1 MSSSL
6 AKEID
11 KNMDREVNHK
21 TNAINPHHES
31 LSTNLK
37 HEVALNKAQDAMNI
51 VAKPVIKAKFGQN
64 AGIYDSVAVV
74 QRRIADRLVEY
85 ALKHVIQPTRQN
97 LEVSGL
103 DESVLDRTQI
113 SAQATDKALNVLHK
127 AFRVLDAGAGTG
139 YVGEV
144 FTKRFQA
151 LQMETPKIKAS
162 SQSVLEAASAFP
174 HVQSAFPAFPNLHL
188 TALDLSAEMLEVAKA
203 RDVYQAYT
211 KGDIEQLPFEDHQFD
226 LVLSSLAIQWCHSLD
241 NAIAELVRVSKV
253 QQNSMAKNTAKNTA
267 KNVLIAT
274 IVEGTLRELSDAFRQ
289 IDNDS
294 HILEFVTK
302 AQLEETIQ
310 KYQGKIH
317 FYEEVVT
324 FPNLK
329 ALFQS
334 LKNIGATAIP
344 NRRKGLLGRESYR
357 RLEQYFQDLGAYQL
371 TYEVAIIEI

>member
-1 MSSSL
+1 MNETNNENIMSSISARDIKADGMKASHEELVRNADIDTDPDLDNYAYRKDLADLAEDSL
-6 AKEID
+6 
-11 KNMDREVNHK
+11 NV
-21 TNAINPHHES
+21 
-31 LSTNLK
+31 
-37 HEVALNKAQDAMNI
+37 

-85 ALKHVIQPTRQN
+85 VLEHIIQHTIRN
-97 LEVSGL
+97 TE
-103 DESVLDRTQI
+103 ESTVDRTQTT
-113 SAQATDKALNVLHK
+113 AQTDNALNALHTT
-127 AFRVLDAGAGTG
+127 FTVLDAGAGTG
-139 YVGEV
+139 YVGEA
-144 FTKRFQA
+144 FAKRYQA
-151 LQMETPKIKAS
+151 LKMEISQMEAS
-162 SQSVLEAASAFP
+162 SQSVVDLEDSSAFP
-174 HVQSAFPAFPNLHL
+174 SLHL
-188 TALDLSAEMLEVAKA
+188 AALDLSAEMLEVAKA
-203 RDVYQAYT
+203 RNVYQAYT

-226 LVLSSLAIQWCHSLD
+226 LVLSSLAIQWCHSLE

-253 QQNSMAKNTAKNTA
+253 QQNSMSKNTAKNTA

-302 AQLEETIQ
+302 AQLEETIK

-329 ALFQS
+329 SLFQS